1 MSRRSDRDRPLL
13 AGRVKPTRT
22 PPRKTV
28 GPILR
33 LSHHDA
39 SATKVEQTVP
49 SLATALSTAVYAGKS
64 LHRAL
69 TQFAGMISR
78 LELAEVEVGR
88 HFDQDPVELVQRRL
102 DTLMLELSAL
112 CESKAKDGRML
123 FDGAWATP
131 VIDYSGDVIDT
142 VTLPAVSLATLGSDG
157 IGGRLESL
165 LSQRDNCLE
174 YVGPATVLALLRS
187 AILWIASE
195 RERVFRALAEVI
207 EPLVSELEII
217 EANASA
223 LQDSA
228 DSDFCASLAEISRLT
243 VLAQQPAGV
252 PSVSAATP
260 PGGLRLSHS
269 DNE

>member
-22 PPRKTV
+22 PPRKSV

-39 SATKVEQTVP
+39 VATQVDQTVP
-49 SLATALSTAVYAGKS
+49 SLGSALSTAVYAGTS

-69 TQFAGMISR
+69 TQFAGMIAR
-78 LELAEVEVGR
+78 LELTEVEVGR
-88 HFDQDPVELVQRRL
+88 QFEQYPVDLCQRRI
-102 DTLMLELSAL
+102 DALMQELSTL
-112 CESKAKDGRML
+112 CESKAKDGRCL
-123 FDGAWATP
+123 FDGSWALP
-131 VIDYSGDVIDT
+131 VFDYSGKVVDT
-142 VTLPAVSLATLGSDG
+142 VALPQVSLTTLGSDG
-157 IGGRLESL
+157 IGGRLDSI
-165 LSQRDNCLE
+165 LSERDNCLE

-187 AILWIASE
+187 AILWIAAE
-195 RERVFRALAEVI
+195 RERVFRVLAEVI
-207 EPLVSELEII
+207 EPLIAELEVV

-243 VLAQQPAGV
+243 VLAQQPADV
-252 PSVSAATP
+252 TSSPTASSP
-260 PGGLRLSHS
+260 RGLRLSHS
-269 DNE
+269 DDD